1 MPVCCEEEDRGR
13 GRGANM
19 KSGGGVLCISLLQ
32 LFVGLGLLGIYEAY
46 KKEFFRV
53 RGDKGSDPS
62 TVLTTTSTP
71 MDLIFFLSILNN
83 IFAFFG
89 LAGVINSQKELVTSF
104 FAYNIV
110 QIVLS
115 FHLFVDVCVDA
126 SIKLPRESGVN
137 SSYEK
142 AGAVFVFFNFILSVG
157 ATVFAVQAVSEMKE
171 KTREEYDR
179 LNTVLDDALP

>member
-1 MPVCCEEEDRGR
+1 
-13 GRGANM
+13 M

-32 LFVGLGLLGIYEAY
+32 LVCGLALLGVYEAY

-53 RGDKGSDPS
+53 KGGSGGEGT

-71 MDLIFFLSILNN
+71 MDLVFFLSILNN

-89 LAGVINSQKELVTSF
+89 LAGVINSQKEFVTYF

-115 FHLFVDVCVDA
+115 FHLFVDVCVDTT
-126 SIKLPRESGVN
+126 IKFPRETGVS

-142 AGAVFVFFNFILSVG
+142 GAAVFVFFNFLLSVG
-157 ATVFAVQAVSEMKE
+157 ATVFAVQAVSEMRE
-171 KTREEYDR
+171 KSREEYNR
-179 LNTVLDDALP
+179 LSTVLDDALPS

>member
-1 MPVCCEEEDRGR
+1 MG
-13 GRGANM
+13 NM

-83 IFAFFG
+83 IF
-89 LAGVINSQKELVTSF
+89 
-104 FAYNIV
+104 
-110 QIVLS
+110 
-115 FHLFVDVCVDA
+115 
-126 SIKLPRESGVN
+126 
-137 SSYEK
+137 
-142 AGAVFVFFNFILSVG
+142 VFFNFILSVG

-171 KTREEYDR
+171 KTRDEYDR
-179 LNTVLDDALP
+179 